1 MKAPISADAGYFYA
15 AITLLIWSGFV
26 VVSRI
31 GSTGTLTPY
40 DIAALR
46 IGTSAL
52 VLLPWWL
59 PRLLQSGLRQLRW
72 YQSLTLAVLVGI
84 TYPLVSYTG
93 FQISPASHGAVL
105 ISGMLPFFT
114 SIFAGFL
121 LGERPNRVRVI
132 GLALIVS
139 GVMTLLFASIATQ
152 PMGQST
158 LKGDLFL
165 LTASCLWSLFTVL
178 IKVWKVKAFDVT
190 LGVSAVSALIY
201 LPVFLLLLPSQLSTA
216 SWHEIALQSFYQGFV
231 MVCVA
236 MWTYAKAVELLGSV
250 KVVIMMSAVP
260 VVGVLLAVP
269 VLGETLTSGTAL
281 GAAIVFLGALI
292 GAMARP
298 ATSALPAAK
307 TTVHRV

>member
-1 MKAPISADAGYFYA
+1 MKAPISSDAGYVYA

-40 DIAALR
+40 DITALR

-52 VLLPWWL
+52 VLSPWWL

-72 YQSLTLAVLVGI
+72 YQSLTLALLAGI
-84 TYPLVSYTG
+84 FYPLASYTG

-114 SIFAGFL
+114 SILAGVL
-121 LGERPNRVRVI
+121 LGERPNRVRVL
-132 GLALIVS
+132 GLALIVC
-139 GVMTLLFASIATQ
+139 GVMTLLFTTIATQ
-152 PMGQST
+152 PAGQST

-165 LTASCLWSLFTVL
+165 LAASSIWSLFTVL
-178 IKVWKVKAFDVT
+178 LKVWQVKAFDVT
-190 LGVSAVSALIY
+190 LGVSAVSALTY
-201 LPVFLLLLPSQLSTA
+201 LPVFLLFLPSHLATA

-231 MVCVA
+231 VVCVA

-260 VVGVLLAVP
+260 VLGALLAVP
-269 VLGETLTSGTAL
+269 MLGETLTSGTAL
-281 GAAIVFLGALI
+281 GAAIVFLGAFI
-292 GAMARP
+292 GAMARQVKGQMVW
-298 ATSALPAAK
+298 SKK
-307 TTVHRV
+307 T

>member
-1 MKAPISADAGYFYA
+1 MKAPMTADAGYLYA

-26 VVSRI
+26 VVSRL

-40 DIAALR
+40 DIDALR

-52 VLLPWWL
+52 VLAPWWL

-72 YQSLTLAVLVGI
+72 YQSLTLALLAGI
-84 TYPLVSYTG
+84 TYPLASYTG

-114 SIFAGFL
+114 AIFAGVL
-121 LGERPNRVRVI
+121 LGERPNRIRLLS
-132 GLALIVS
+132 LALILT
-139 GVMTLLFASIATQ
+139 GVMTLLFTSMASLPA
-152 PMGQST
+152 GQST

-178 IKVWKVKAFDVT
+178 LKRWQVKAFDVT
-190 LGVSAVSALIY
+190 LGVAAVSALTY
-201 LPVFLLLLPSQLSTA
+201 LPIFALFLPSHLSTA

-231 MVCVA
+231 VVCVA
-236 MWTYAKAVELLGSV
+236 MWTYAKAVELLGSMR
-250 KVVIMMSAVP
+250 VVIMMSGVP
-260 VVGVLLAVP
+260 VVGALLAVP
-269 VLGETLTSGTAL
+269 ILGEALTAGTAL
-281 GAAIVFLGALI
+281 GAAIVFLGALL

-298 ATSALPAAK
+298 EKPA
-307 TTVHRV
+307 